1 MNVIKEKVER
11 VNVPN
16 PDDIVVLRLGWRVGG
31 NRIVK
36 KGSRDRRNLYEPC
49 FSRYG
54 NIDRK
59 IAISFRQLS

>member
-16 PDDIVVLRLGWRVGG
+16 PDDIVGLRLGWRVGG

-36 KGSRDRRNLYEPC
+36 KGPRDQKE
-49 FSRYG
+49 F
-54 NIDRK
+54 I
-59 IAISFRQLS
+59 